1 MAKLSERTAR
11 FTIGM
16 MRSMASHVPISPF
29 HLAAAD
35 EMEKLLEEVLKYRK
49 KKQLWVGL
57 TASERNLYNNYADRL
72 VIDEIEQLLRN
83 RNE

>member
-35 EMEKLLEEVLKYRK
+35 EMEKLLEEVLEYRK
-49 KKQLWVGL
+49 ANNERTKFKYMGKSVGV
-57 TASERNLYNNYADRL
+57 EKEAD
-72 VIDEIEQLLRN
+72 DHQTT
-83 RNE
+83 